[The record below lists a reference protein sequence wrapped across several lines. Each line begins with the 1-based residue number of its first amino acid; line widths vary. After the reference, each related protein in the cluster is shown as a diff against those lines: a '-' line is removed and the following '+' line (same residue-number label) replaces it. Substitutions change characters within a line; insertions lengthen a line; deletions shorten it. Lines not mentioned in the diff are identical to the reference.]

1 MEKIKSQQ
9 SISRIHETFHS
20 DLDRSDDIFLTLSE
34 YMSRGIF
41 NKLTVL
47 TDLELNPTFIRSTPT
62 ETTTVD
68 IASNITAPKDR
79 IHSEG
84 VLRLNE
90 GNIKQN
96 LIAEHQKPN
105 RVNRKVASNSV
116 LIPTPEGRMRLDEQS
131 VFKPKQSVSSSMS
144 SRGSDPKSVRID
156 YDESKNPFADE
167 VESNNPFNEKTVSKN
182 PFEEDSTNPFDE
194 DDDCDNNLNT
204 IH

>member
-1 MEKIKSQQ
+1 M
-9 SISRIHETFHS
+9 HETFHS
-20 DLDRSDDIFLTLSE
+20 DLDRSDDIFLTLSQ

-68 IASNITAPKDR
+68 IASNITTTKER

-84 VLRLNE
+84 ALRLNE

-131 VFKPKQSVSSSMS
+131 VFKPKQSVSGSMS
-144 SRGSDPKSVRID
+144 SKGSDAKSVRSD
-156 YDESKNPFADE
+156 YDESKNPFAN
-167 VESNNPFNEKTVSKN
+167 ESKNPINEKTVPKN
-182 PFEEDSTNPFDE
+182 PFEEESTNPFDT